1 MIIATIIYVI
11 CVFALMLHYQRKIK
25 KLKKENRRIIET
37 HKRLDDFN
45 KTLILDRTIKYKL
58 YQMTISEYFDGN
70 NFGSI
75 ENRIEIF
82 SREIALK
89 SWRIYKDFLEREIYA
104 ALFDKLVTDDRT
116 VEDNKKMMKVELNVP
131 YIQISAKDIAVRIF
145 E

>member
-1 MIIATIIYVI
+1 MIISTIVFVVCIYAFRLYYHSEI
-11 CVFALMLHYQRKIK
+11 N
-25 KLKKENRRIIET
+25 KLKKENRRIIDN

-58 YQMTISEYFDGN
+58 HQMTISEYFDGN

-75 ENRIEIF
+75 ENRIGIF

-89 SWRIYKDFLEREIYA
+89 SWRIYKDFLEQAIYA
-104 ALFDKLVTDDRT
+104 ALWDKLVTDDRT
-116 VEDNKKMMKVELNVP
+116 VEDNKKMMKVELTIP

>member
-1 MIIATIIYVI
+1 M
-11 CVFALMLHYQRKIK
+11 HYQRKIK

-58 YQMTISEYFDGN
+58 HQMTISEYFDGN

-104 ALFDKLVTDDRT
+104 ALWDKLVTDDRT
-116 VEDNKKMMKVELNVP
+116 VEYNKKMMKVELNVP
-131 YIQISAKDIAVRIF
+131 YIKISAKDIAVRIF

>member
-1 MIIATIIYVI
+1 MIIAMIIYFI
-11 CVFALMLHYQRKIK
+11 CVFSLMLHYQRKIK

-58 YQMTISEYFDGN
+58 HQMTISEYFYGN
-70 NFGSI
+70 NFESI

-104 ALFDKLVTDDRT
+104 ALWDKLVTDDRT
-116 VEDNKKMMKVELNVP
+116 VEDNKKMMKVVLNFP